1 MENRV
6 MREDF
11 QYIYNELSER
21 EKQKF
26 HDANIVVTG
35 AGGFIGYYLLNFLS
49 EYASELNI
57 RNILALDTFILGKPD
72 WIDSLSKRFGFF
84 HLKEFNVAT
93 DDIGAIPDIGIY
105 DSIIHMASIA
115 SPTYYRKHPLIT
127 LDANVWGLR
136 KMLDYF
142 SKRDV
147 RGFLNFSS
155 SEVYGDPDQTKVPM
169 NEEYYGNV
177 AINGPRACYD
187 EAKRFGETM
196 CYVFNREFNMNIV
209 SVRPFNN
216 YGPGMKLND
225 ARAPA
230 DFANAVISG
239 RAIDIYSDGSAT
251 RTFTYISDA
260 VVGYLKALYYGKFD
274 YFNIGM
280 DKPETT
286 IYQLAK
292 IFAEEGKKLLHR
304 ETEIRHSKSSDSEY
318 LVNNPK
324 RRVPDITKA
333 REKLGFNPKITVD
346 RGVSK
351 FLQYL
356 KEEMMR

>member
-1 MENRV
+1 MKNIV
-6 MREDF
+6 MKEDF
-11 QYIYNELSER
+11 EYIRNELSEA
-21 EKQKF
+21 EKEKF
-26 HDANIVVTG
+26 QDSNIVVTG

-49 EYASELNI
+49 EYASDLNI
-57 RNILALDTFILGKPD
+57 KNILALDTFILGKPD
-72 WIDSLSKRFGFF
+72 WIDALSRRFDFF
-84 HLKEFNVAT
+84 HMKEFNVAT
-93 DDIGAIPDIGIY
+93 DDIGSISDIGRY
-105 DSIIHMASIA
+105 DSVIHMASIA
-115 SPTYYRKHPLIT
+115 SPTYYRKHPLVT

-142 SKRDV
+142 SKRDP

-169 NEEYYGNV
+169 NEEYCGNV

-196 CYVFNREFNMNIV
+196 CYVFNKEFDMKVV

-216 YGPGMKLND
+216 YGPGLKLND

-230 DFANAVISG
+230 DFASAVINKK
-239 RAIDIYSDGSAT
+239 AIEIYSDGSAT

-260 VVGYLKALYYGKFD
+260 VVGYLKVLYYGKFD

-280 DKPETT
+280 DKPEIT
-286 IYQLAK
+286 ISHLAK
-292 IFAEEGKKLLHR
+292 IFSDEGRKLLGHK
-304 ETEIRHSKSSDSEY
+304 TEIKFLKSSDSEY

>member
-1 MENRV
+1 MKDDLN
-6 MREDF
+6 
-11 QYIYNELSER
+11 YIYNELSDTER
-21 EKQKF
+21 DKF
-26 HDANIVVTG
+26 CDSNIVITG
-35 AGGFIGYYLLNFLS
+35 AAGFIGYYLLSFLS
-49 EYASELNI
+49 KYASELNI
-57 RNILALDTFILGKPD
+57 KNIIALDTFALGKPG
-72 WIDSLSKRFGFF
+72 WIDSLSRKFDFVHMR
-84 HLKEFNVAT
+84 EFNVAR
-93 DDIGAIPDIGIY
+93 DNISAIPDIEKC
-105 DSIIHMASIA
+105 DSVIHMASIA

-142 SKRDV
+142 YKKDL

-155 SEVYGDPDQTKVPM
+155 SEVYGDPDQTKVPI

-230 DFANAVISG
+230 DFANAVING
-239 RAIDIYSDGSAT
+239 KTIDIYSDGSAT

-260 VVGYLKALYYGKFD
+260 VVGYLKALYYEKFD

-280 DKPETT
+280 DKPEAT

-292 IFAEEGKKLLHR
+292 IFADEGQKLLHH
-304 ETEIRHSKSSDSEY
+304 ETEIRYSKSSDSDY

-324 RRVPDITKA
+324 RRVPDIRKA
-333 REKLGFNPKITVD
+333 REKLGFNPKVTVEH
-346 RGVSK
+346 GVSK
-351 FLQYL
+351 FLLYL
-356 KEEMMR
+356 KEEMI

>member
-6 MREDF
+6 MQEDF
-11 QYIYNELSER
+11 EYIYNELSDADR
-21 EKQKF
+21 SKF
-26 HDANIVVTG
+26 HDSNIVVTG

-49 EYASELNI
+49 EYASDLEIN
-57 RNILALDTFILGKPD
+57 NILALDTFILGKPD
-72 WIDSLSKRFGFF
+72 WIDILSRKFDFF
-84 HLKEFNVAT
+84 HLKGFDVAK
-93 DDIGAIPDIGIY
+93 DDIGAISDIDRY

-115 SPTYYRKHPLIT
+115 SPTYYRKHPLVT

-142 SKRDV
+142 SKRDP

-155 SEVYGDPDQTKVPM
+155 IEVYGDPDQAKVPM

-196 CYVFNREFNMNIV
+196 CYVFNKEFDMRIV

-216 YGPGMKLND
+216 YGPGIKLND

-230 DFANAVISG
+230 DFANSIINKK
-239 RAIDIYSDGSAT
+239 AIEIYSDGSDT

-260 VVGYLKALYYGKFD
+260 IVGYLKALYYGKFD

-280 DKPETT
+280 DKPE
-286 IYQLAK
+286 IRISLLAK
-292 IFAEEGKKLLHR
+292 IFVEEGRKIFNQ
-304 ETEIRHSKSSDSEY
+304 ETEVRYLKSPDADY

-324 RRVPDITKA
+324 RRVPDIAKA
-333 REKLGFNPKITVD
+333 REKLRFNPKVTVNN
-346 RGVSK
+346 GVSR

-356 KEEMMR
+356 KEDTLK

>member
-1 MENRV
+1 MQ
-6 MREDF
+6 EDF
-11 QYIYNELSER
+11 EYIYNELSDADR
-21 EKQKF
+21 SKF
-26 HDANIVVTG
+26 HDSNIVVTG

-49 EYASELNI
+49 EYAYELNI

-72 WIDSLSKRFGFF
+72 WIDRLSNRFDFF

-93 DDIGAIPDIGIY
+93 DDIGTIPDIEIY
-105 DSIIHMASIA
+105 DSVIHMASIA

-142 SKRDV
+142 STRNM

-177 AINGPRACYD
+177 AFNGPRACYD

-196 CYVFNREFNMNIV
+196 CYVFNKEFNMNIV

-239 RAIDIYSDGSAT
+239 KAIEIYSDGFAT

-292 IFAEEGKKLLHR
+292 IFSEEGEKLFNNK
-304 ETEIRHSKSSDSEY
+304 TEIRYSESSDSEY

-333 REKLGFNPKITVD
+333 REKLGFNPKIKVD
-346 RGVSK
+346 IGVFK
-351 FLQYL
+351 FLKYL
-356 KEEMMR
+356 KEEMME

>member
-1 MENRV
+1 ML
-6 MREDF
+6 EDLK
-11 QYIYNELSER
+11 YIYNELSEEDR
-21 EKQKF
+21 GKF
-26 HDANIVVTG
+26 YGANIVVTG
-35 AGGFIGYYLLNFLS
+35 AGGFIGYYLLHFLTAFS
-49 EYASELNI
+49 SDLGIN
-57 RNILALDTFILGKPD
+57 NILALDTFILGKPE
-72 WIDSLSKRFGFF
+72 WIDTLSERSDSFHIKRFDVAKDN
-84 HLKEFNVAT
+84 LKE
-93 DDIGAIPDIGIY
+93 IPGIDRY

-115 SPTYYRKHPLIT
+115 SPTYYRKHPLAT

-142 SKRDV
+142 SKRDP

-155 SEVYGDPDQTKVPM
+155 SEVYGDPDPERVPM

-177 AINGPRACYD
+177 AFNGPRACYD

-196 CYVFNREFNMNIV
+196 CYVFNKEFDMKVV

-230 DFANAVISG
+230 DFANSIVNNRQIEV
-239 RAIDIYSDGSAT
+239 YSDGSAT

-260 VVGYLKALYYGKFD
+260 IVGYLKALYYGKFD
-274 YFNIGM
+274 YFNIGI
-280 DKPETT
+280 DGPEIT
-286 IYQLAK
+286 ISQLAH
-292 IFAEEGKKLLHR
+292 IFAEEGEKIFNLNTK
-304 ETEIRHSKSSDSEY
+304 IRYMKSSDIDY

-333 REKLGFNPKITVD
+333 REKLGFNPKISIYS
-346 RGVSK
+346 GVSR

-356 KEEMMR
+356 KEEIVR